1 MSHRRPRPAPRP
13 TAESAP
19 GQADPCTVLELV
31 VKADAV
37 GTLEAVSEAISRV
50 SAEGVEIR
58 IIHAGVG
65 EATKSDVLM
74 AATGSG
80 LIMGFQVPT
89 APRVEEYAREQGVEI
104 RLYEVIYELTGDAE
118 RIARSLA
125 PRLPGERVIGRAR
138 VIALFKGSR
147 KGAILGCEVQEG
159 ALALGNRFRII
170 DPAGPVH
177 EGRID
182 SLHIGPEAVREA
194 RPGQQVGLKVG
205 GFRKARVG
213 DWVECF
219 EGVRPE
225 GPPPWSPQGGVRR
238 FQG

>member
-1 MSHRRPRPAPRP
+1 M
-13 TAESAP
+13 
-19 GQADPCTVLELV
+19 V
-31 VKADAV
+31 VKADTV

-50 SAEGVEIR
+50 SAEGVEVR
-58 IIHAGVG
+58 VIHTGVG

-74 AATGSG
+74 AATGSR

-125 PRLPGERVIGRAR
+125 PSFPGERVTGRAR

-159 ALALGNRFRII
+159 VLALGNRFRII

-194 RPGQQVGLKVG
+194 RPGQQVGLKVE

-219 EGVRPE
+219 EGVHSE

-238 FQG
+238 PQR